1 MTVTLA
7 SAYKNHL
14 ISKTLRWSHLMSNK
28 SIFMHYPIIR
38 KGAERETDLLEKLF
52 TVLFDVINELPSSGE
67 PRSSDALLRARKLT
81 AEASFK
87 AAAISG
93 ALALPP
99 GPLGWLT
106 ILPDLAAIWRVQAK
120 LVADIAAVYGKKG
133 NLTQESII
141 YCLFRH
147 AAAQAVRDLVTRMG
161 GRWVVQRVSVRM
173 TRDVLHGLG
182 IKLVCRVGR
191 RRLWQLLPAIGAF
204 AVAGYAYYDT
214 DQVGQTAIEF
224 FSKEIESSD
233 KSPF

>member
-1 MTVTLA
+1 
-7 SAYKNHL
+7 
-14 ISKTLRWSHLMSNK
+14 MSNK
-28 SIFMHYPIIR
+28 SIFMHDPIIR
-38 KGAERETDLLEKLF
+38 KGAAQEIDLLEKLF
-52 TVLFDVINELPSSGE
+52 TVLFKVINEVPSTGE
-67 PRSSDALLRARKLT
+67 MQSSDALLRARKLT

-93 ALALPP
+93 ALALPT

-106 ILPDLAAIWRVQAK
+106 ILPDLSAIWRVQAK
-120 LVADIAAVYGKKG
+120 LVADIAAVFGKKG

-161 GRWVVQRVSVRM
+161 ERLVVQRVSVRV
-173 TRDVLHGLG
+173 TRDVLSRIGA
-182 IKLVCRVGR
+182 KLVYRVGR
-191 RRLWQLLPAIGAF
+191 RRLWQLLPAIGAL

-224 FSKEIESSD
+224 FSKEIESSNEPL
-233 KSPF
+233 S